1 MVHSIEDGKI
11 RRSNLEAVVKSIRLA
26 AVGGC
31 MALGLIMSGCGA
43 GSGSQGQGSSAAGE
57 KKSLKVAVLA
67 ASAQNGYNQAVFQGV
82 KDEAKKLGLTVDAQI
97 LDGQFSANTQLSQLQ
112 NATTSGGYDGVIV
125 VPNDGPVLA
134 AAFPLAQQIP
144 VVTVLN
150 PIGPDIEKMEPQVD
164 GVVSTV
170 AVAPSTAAT
179 KQAEQV
185 VKYCEKIDP
194 CKVGVVVGL
203 LNSPLDVARS
213 NAYKDVLS
221 KHSNIKIVGT
231 VEGSYDRDKSLSA
244 VTNLLQGNKDIN
256 AILSNADQQTLGAQI
271 ALENAGISPSKVFL
285 TGAGGTKDA
294 VKAVRDGVWT
304 SDYLNFPVSM
314 GAAAMEQLSNAINGK
329 DVKAVVDA
337 DTLGPL
343 APYAYKEDL
352 HKAPDFTG
360 EWNG

>member
-1 MVHSIEDGKI
+1 MVHIIRDGKF
-11 RRSNLEAVVKSIRLA
+11 RRSNLEAVVESIRLA
-26 AVGGC
+26 AAGGC
-31 MALGLIMSGCGA
+31 MALGLVVSGCAG
-43 GSGSQGQGSSAAGE
+43 GSGSEGSGDGAE

-82 KDEAKKLGLTVDAQI
+82 KEGAERLGLTVDAQI
-97 LDGQFSANTQLSQLQ
+97 LDGQFDANTQLSQLQ
-112 NATTSGGYDGVIV
+112 NATTTGGYDGIIV
-125 VPNDGPVLA
+125 VPQDGPVLG
-134 AAFPLAQQIP
+134 AAFPLAQSIP
-144 VVTVLN
+144 VVSVLN
-150 PIGPDIEKMEPQVD
+150 PIGSDIEMMEPQVE

-170 AVAPSTAAT
+170 AVAPSVAAK

-185 VKYCEKIDP
+185 VEYCKDKSP

-221 KHSNIKIVGT
+221 KHSNIQIVGT

-244 VTNLLQGNKDIN
+244 VSNMLQGNKDIN

-271 ALENAGISPSKVFL
+271 ALENAGISPSSVFL
-285 TGAGGTKDA
+285 TGGGGTKEA
-294 VKAVRDGVWT
+294 VKAVRDGLWT

-314 GAAAMEQLSNAINGK
+314 GAAAIEQLSNAINGK

-337 DTLGPL
+337 DTLGPID
-343 APYAYKEDL
+343 PYAYKEDL
-352 HKAPDFTG
+352 DKAPDFTG

>member
-1 MVHSIEDGKI
+1 M
-11 RRSNLEAVVKSIRLA
+11 KSIRLAA

-31 MALGLIMSGCGA
+31 MALSLFVSGCGTS
-43 GSGSQGQGSSAAGE
+43 SGSTSAGASTE
-57 KKSLKVAVLA
+57 KKTLKVAVLA

-82 KDEAKKLGLTVDAQI
+82 KEGAKKLGLTVDAQI
-97 LDGQFSANTQLSQLQ
+97 LDGQFDANTQLSQLQ
-112 NATTSGGYDGVIV
+112 NATTSGNYDGIIV
-125 VPNDGPVLA
+125 VPNDGPVLG
-134 AAFPLAQQIP
+134 AAFPLAQKIP

-150 PIGPDIEKMEPQVD
+150 PIGPDIEKMEPQVE

-170 AVAPSTAAT
+170 AVAPSVAAK

-185 VKYCEKIDP
+185 VEYCKDINP

-221 KHSNIKIVGT
+221 KHSNIQIVGT
-231 VEGSYDRDKSLSA
+231 VEGSYDRDKSLTA
-244 VTNLLQGNKDIN
+244 VSNMLQGNKDIK

-271 ALENAGISPSKVFL
+271 ALENAGIKPSSVFL
-285 TGAGGTKDA
+285 TGGGGTKDA
-294 VKAVRDGVWT
+294 VKAVRDGLWT

-352 HKAPDFTG
+352 AKAPDFTG